1 LQAMKPGG
9 VLVNIARGGI
19 VDTAALIAA
28 LNSGQLAGA
37 GLDVTDPEPPP
48 PDHPLWAC
56 PNLLVT
62 PHVSGMGSP
71 AVRRRIGAL
80 VMENVSRFAAGEA
93 LSCRVA

>member
-1 LQAMKPGG
+1 MKPNGI
-9 VLVNIARGGI
+9 LVNIARGPI
-19 VDTAALIAA
+19 VDTAALIEA
-28 LNSGQLAGA
+28 LNSGHLAAA

-48 PDHPLWAC
+48 PDHPLWLC
-56 PNLLVT
+56 PNLIVT

-80 VMENVSRFAAGEA
+80 VIDNIGRFVAGLA